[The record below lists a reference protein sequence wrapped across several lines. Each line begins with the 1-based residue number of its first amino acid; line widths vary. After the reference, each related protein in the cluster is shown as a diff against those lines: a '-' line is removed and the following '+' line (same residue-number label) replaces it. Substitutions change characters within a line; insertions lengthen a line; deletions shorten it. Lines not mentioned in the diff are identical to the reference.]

1 MNTRLRKGSKTT
13 VKDKKCKKVKLSTE
27 TRQNNSIGEY
37 VGEIGKS
44 RGFEPSPVTERGAES
59 TVTAPL
65 KQIDD
70 IEITPYIY

>member
-27 TRQNNSIGEY
+27 TRQKNAIDED

-44 RGFEPSPVTERGAES
+44 RGFKPSPVTERGA
-59 TVTAPL
+59 
-65 KQIDD
+65 
-70 IEITPYIY
+70 